1 LTNYLISRIGSALP
15 KLKTAFYRSHF
26 GHCVVSGYHI
36 FTDYRHHNVKN
47 TIEAENVLT
56 RPKVETAP
64 HILLGNGGMRSQ
76 SLVILIILLLNP
88 SYCSFIRDEMSMA
101 SKFEFSKKSDVSK
114 GRPPP
119 VINRKA
125 PEKI

>member
-1 LTNYLISRIGSALP
+1 MY
-15 KLKTAFYRSHF
+15 
-26 GHCVVSGYHI
+26 
-36 FTDYRHHNVKN
+36 
-47 TIEAENVLT
+47 VLT

-76 SLVILIILLLNP
+76 SLVILIILLLN
-88 SYCSFIRDEMSMA
+88 SCSFNIDEMSMA
-101 SKFEFSKKSDVSK
+101 SKFEFSKKSDVSN

-125 PEKI
+125 PEKM